1 MSLPVAGLSWAD
13 QVRQALI
20 GLGWSAGQ
28 ADQAV
33 SVVAAE
39 LNGQPAP
46 AVPVLLKRAI
56 QVLGRTR

>member
-1 MSLPVAGLSWAD
+1 MSLPVAGISWAD
-13 QVRQALI
+13 QVRQALV
-20 GLGWSAGQ
+20 GLGWTAGQ

-33 SVVAAE
+33 TVVSAE

-46 AVPVLLKRAI
+46 GVPVLLKRAI